1 MNRKTFIS
9 LFTWVVGLALLGLII
24 AYLAGVFR
32 QKVEPS
38 KLTEPET
45 TAPTFQKIETVRE
58 ENEPLIERAP
68 GTLSALRETLI
79 SARIMATINEIAV
92 RAGDA
97 VTPGQTL
104 VRLDSRDL
112 ESREQQAR
120 QATAAVRARLTE
132 ASQNRERIQKLIAAS
147 AASKSQLDAAE
158 AAYKTAQAEVSRS
171 ELAASEAGTGRA
183 WATIEAPFAGRVVD
197 RYVEP
202 GDTAMPGQPILKI
215 YDPTRMR
222 LETYVRESLSGSLKP
237 GQKLQVQIDALGA
250 NVEGL
255 VAEIVPQSEPGS
267 RSVQVKV
274 ALPQRDDL
282 YPGMFG
288 RLLIPAG
295 QARRLYVPENAL
307 RQVGQLEFVWVVG
320 PDNRA
325 DRRFVKLGGETKE
338 GWVEVISGLQAGD
351 RVGIPDEGK

>member
-1 MNRKTFIS
+1 MNRKILFS
-9 LFTWVVGLALLGLII
+9 LFTWVVGLALLALII

-32 QKVEPS
+32 DKVEPAH
-38 KLTEPET
+38 LAEPESP
-45 TAPTFQKIETVRE
+45 APAFQKTETVLE
-58 ENEPLIERAP
+58 EDEPVIEKAP
-68 GTLSALRETLI
+68 GTLSALRETQV

-92 RAGDA
+92 RAGDS
-97 VTPGQTL
+97 VTLGQTL

-132 ASQNRERIQKLIAAS
+132 ATQERERIQKLVAAQAAS
-147 AASKSQLDAAE
+147 RSQMDAAE
-158 AAYKTAQAEVSRS
+158 AAYRAAQAEVSRA

-183 WATIEAPFAGRVVD
+183 WATIEAPFAGRIVD
-197 RYVEP
+197 RYAEP
-202 GDTAMPGQPILKI
+202 GDTAMPGQPILKL
-215 YDPTRMR
+215 YDPTRLR

-250 NVEGL
+250 NVEGT
-255 VAEIVPQSEPGS
+255 VEEIVPQSEPGS

-295 QARRLYVPENAL
+295 RTNRLYVPETAL
-307 RQVGQLEFVWVVG
+307 HRVGQLEFVWVVG
-320 PDNRA
+320 SDNRA
-325 DRRFVKLGGETKE
+325 ERRFVKLGSEKRD
-338 GWVEVISGLQAGD
+338 GWVEAISGLSPGE
-351 RVGIPDEGK
+351 RVGIVASK